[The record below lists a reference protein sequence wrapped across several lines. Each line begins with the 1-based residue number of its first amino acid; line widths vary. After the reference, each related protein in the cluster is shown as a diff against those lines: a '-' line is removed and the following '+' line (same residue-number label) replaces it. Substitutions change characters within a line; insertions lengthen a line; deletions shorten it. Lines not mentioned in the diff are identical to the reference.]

1 MKNIVKEIGKYTL
14 LFGSLYI
21 MSIIVLKI
29 FTMMNI
35 QYDNI
40 SNTTFY
46 ATLFS
51 MIVIVVTNNLIKRNV
66 NIRKQRKR
74 LNIARIE

>member
-1 MKNIVKEIGKYTL
+1 MKNMFKKIGKYTL

-35 QYDNI
+35 QYNNI
-40 SNTTFY
+40 SNTAFY

-51 MIVIVVTNNLIKRNV
+51 MIIIGVTNILINRNV
-66 NIRKQRKR
+66 NIRKPPLYHKP
-74 LNIARIE
+74 

>member
-1 MKNIVKEIGKYTL
+1 MKNMLKKIGKYTL

-35 QYDNI
+35 QYNNI
-40 SNTTFY
+40 SNTAFY

-51 MIVIVVTNNLIKRNV
+51 MIIIGVTNILINRNV
-66 NIRKQRKR
+66 NIRKQQG
-74 LNIARIE
+74 

>member
-66 NIRKQRKR
+66 NIRKQQR
-74 LNIARIE
+74 